1 MRWLEKLMNA
11 MLFSDGPLR
20 NWPEDTRQHFPTG
33 TKLRMAIEM
42 LEARRVPIK
51 HLFGAGLGFQLMR
64 IESDMLIEVISY
76 LAQAGITALP
86 LHDAVLVA
94 ESKADIA
101 AGAMQAVFERWATS
115 RRAIV
120 STTFHK

>member
-1 MRWLEKLMNA
+1 MNA
-11 MLFSDGPLR
+11 MVFSDGPLR

-33 TKLRMAIEM
+33 TKLRDAIEM
-42 LEARRVPIK
+42 LEEKHAPIK

-64 IESDMLIEVISY
+64 IESDMIIEVTTY

-94 ESKADIA
+94 ESKADFA
-101 AGAMQAVFERWATS
+101 ARAMQAHFERGTAS
-115 RRAIV
+115 PGAIV
-120 STTFHK
+120 STVFWQS